1 MLAPSVVRT
10 LEWWSDRL
18 SDKSWKGSRIW
29 FSECELPLIMMKSD
43 ASGTIAWGYH
53 IGNCEEMCAWTDD
66 QLPKSIQFKELY
78 PVVRA
83 ARRHGHLFT
92 NRILRAGID
101 NTGVVYMINKGS
113 SCDPDCMVLLHEL
126 AELQAL
132 HQFDVVASWV
142 PREFNVRSDLLSR
155 LQGGPMAAAA
165 RAKDQYWTPCR
176 RASQRRIFGG

>member
-1 MLAPSVVRT
+1 M
-10 LEWWSDRL
+10 
-18 SDKSWKGSRIW
+18 GSRIW
-29 FSECELPLIMMKSD
+29 FSKCALSLITMKLD

-53 IGNCEEMCAWTDD
+53 ISDCEEMCAWTKD

-78 PVVRA
+78 SVVRK
-83 ARRHGHLFT
+83 ARRYGHLFT

-101 NTGVVYMINKGS
+101 NTGMVYMINKGS
-113 SCDPDCMVLLHEL
+113 SCDPDRMLLLHEL

-142 PREFNVRSDLLSR
+142 PQEFNVRSDLLSR
-155 LQGGPMAAAA
+155 LQGGQMAAAA

-176 RASQRRIFGG
+176 RASRRRRSGG